1 MAKDGEK
8 QELPQLGLHI
18 LECDITR
25 KVFPLRVVCYMCSE
39 DMSVKNTCQIIT
51 FT

>member
-1 MAKDGEK
+1 MAKDVKK
-8 QELPQLGLHI
+8 QKLPQLGLRI

-25 KVFPLRVVCYMCSE
+25 KVFPLRVVLYMCSE